1 MGRGDKKTAKGKR
14 AMGSYG
20 ISRKR
25 NEEKVVVIT
34 KVEKP
39 VKVTKPVVVKAE
51 KKIATKVATKAAPKK
66 TTTKKPKE

>member
-25 NEEKVVVIT
+25 NDEKKIEVTV
-34 KVEKP
+34 KKEKP
-39 VKVTKPVVVKAE
+39 VKETKSAEVKTE
-51 KKIATKVATKAAPKK
+51 KKAASKAAPKK
-66 TTTKKPKE
+66 TTTKKTKE

>member
-39 VKVTKPVVVKAE
+39 VKVTKPAAVKAE
-51 KKIATKVATKAAPKK
+51 KKATTSAAPKKAAPKK
-66 TTTKKPKE
+66 TKE

>member
-25 NEEKVVVIT
+25 NEEKVVVIA
-34 KVEKP
+34 KKEKP
-39 VKVTKPVVVKAE
+39 VKVTKPVAVKAE
-51 KKIATKVATKAAPKK
+51 KKVATSAAPKK
-66 TTTKKPKE
+66 TTTKKVKE